1 MIPNQSAHV
10 EHARRR
16 RVSFL
21 GIDSRKKK
29 KLETLQK
36 KGTRENKILVSSLW
50 RESVIV
56 CFLVVVRV

>member
-1 MIPNQSAHV
+1 MLNMR
-10 EHARRR
+10 EEEE
-16 RVSFL
+16 FL
-21 GIDSRKKK
+21 FLELTLVKKK

>member
-1 MIPNQSAHV
+1 MLNMR
-10 EHARRR
+10 EEEE
-16 RVSFL
+16 FL
-21 GIDSRKKK
+21 FLELTLVKK